1 MNDSVLKYETMAK
14 KLNDLTLNDYFKRL
28 MLIARSLFEWHNLPN
43 GIDEKWIEKYL
54 FAEGSCIFFK
64 DKDKGYM
71 VTSYTGQGINF
82 YNEPVRVRP
91 YAHNYTYDD
100 LEVNEECVIIKN
112 NDLCIPTSTTLQ
124 LYAYKLAEIDR
135 TISVNI
141 QAQKTP
147 VIIECS
153 EKEKLSMRNFMKQ
166 RNDNEPQIFVSDKMN
181 TEGIKVHNLNTP
193 VVFKDLEYQKHMVWN
208 ECMTFLGI
216 NNANMDKRERLVDDE
231 VQANNEQVEACF
243 NAMLSERE
251 RACEMINKV
260 FKLSD
265 DKKVSV
271 TKRIMKTPL
280 LNDSE
285 GFEEPSSEPV
295 QEKAGDNNG

>member
-1 MNDSVLKYETMAK
+1 MNDSVLKFDSMAK
-14 KLNDLTLNDYFKRL
+14 KLNDLTFNDYFKRL
-28 MLIARSLFEWHNLPN
+28 MLISRSLFEWHNLPN

-64 DKDKGYM
+64 DDTKGYM
-71 VTSYTGQGINF
+71 VTSYTQHGINH
-82 YNEPVRVRP
+82 YNEPISVKP
-91 YAHNYTYDD
+91 FATGYTGEE
-100 LEVNEECVIIKN
+100 LEVNEDCVIIKN
-112 NDLCIPTSTTLQ
+112 NDLCIPTSSTIQ

-141 QAQKTP
+141 NAQKTP
-147 VIIECS
+147 VIIECT
-153 EKEKLSMRNFMKQ
+153 EKERMSMRNFMKQ

-193 VVFKDLEYQKHMVWN
+193 IVFKDLEYQKHMVWN
-208 ECMTFLGI
+208 ECMTFLGV

-251 RACEMINKV
+251 RACEMINKI
-260 FKLSD
+260 FGTNIS
-265 DKKVSV
+265 VS
-271 TKRIMKTPL
+271 KRVMKTPQ

-285 GFEEPSSEPV
+285 PSEEQV
-295 QEKAGDNNG
+295 HEKAGDKDE